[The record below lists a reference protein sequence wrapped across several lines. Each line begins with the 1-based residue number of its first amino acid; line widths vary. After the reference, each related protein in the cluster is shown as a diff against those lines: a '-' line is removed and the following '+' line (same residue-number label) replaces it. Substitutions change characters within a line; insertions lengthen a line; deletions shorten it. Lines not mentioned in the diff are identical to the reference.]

1 MSSIVTFLIPIHF
14 MSGIVTFIPII
25 QLARM
30 TNFAAA
36 SNPSRSNASS
46 ASTYP
51 LSFASFNAS
60 SNDKPV
66 VIFDKM

>member
-1 MSSIVTFLIPIHF
+1 
-14 MSGIVTFIPII
+14 MSGIVTFIPMI
-25 QLARM
+25 QFARI

-36 SNPSRSNASS
+36 SNPSKSNASS

-51 LSFASFNAS
+51 LSFASFSAS

-66 VIFDKM
+66 VMFDKM